1 MIHKNLVLRLIG
13 VSMVAL
19 AVAPWVSA
27 TPAAAGNNSSGSPGD
42 HKVTICHRTNADT
55 NSYVVITVDTDAAG
69 GGKDSGAGD
78 HAAEHQGPLWNATL
92 KANHIEWGDIIPP
105 YVDDQG
111 VVFPGYNWSA
121 AGQAIYANDC
131 RAVTPPT
138 TTSAPVTTT
147 SGPVTTTS
155 APVTTTSSAAVTTTA
170 SVQVT
175 TTTAAAPGATTTS
188 ASASV
193 LPAKVGKTTTP
204 AGAASSSA
212 EVLGAQAGAL
222 PKMGT
227 PLSLVWT
234 LALSLALILA
244 GTALMV
250 LPGRLAI
257 ERNRRH

>member
-138 TTSAPVTTT
+138 TSSA
-147 SGPVTTTS
+147 PVTTTS

-193 LPAKVGKTTTP
+193 LPAKVAKTTTP

-234 LALSLALILA
+234 LALSLALMLA

>member
-13 VSMVAL
+13 VSMVGL

-27 TPAAAGNNSSGSPGD
+27 TPAAAGNNASGSPGD

-55 NSYVVITVDTDAAG
+55 NSYVVITVDTDAAA

-78 HAAEHQGPLWNATL
+78 HAAEHQGPVWNATL

-111 VVFPGYNWSA
+111 VAFPGYNWSA

-138 TTSAPVTTT
+138 TSSA
-147 SGPVTTTS
+147 PVTTTS

-170 SVQVT
+170 SVRVT
-175 TTTAAAPGATTTS
+175 TTTAAAPAATTTS
-188 ASASV
+188 AAASV
-193 LPAKVGKTTTP
+193 LPTKVGKTTTP
-204 AGAASSSA
+204 AGVASSSA
-212 EVLGAQAGAL
+212 EVLGAQAAAL

-234 LALSLALILA
+234 LALSLALMLA

-250 LPGRLAI
+250 LPGRFAV